1 MAQEIPIAFCFD
13 ANFANYAA
21 VATFSAFTNSKTKLK
36 VYWIIPSEA
45 ESATIPIKE
54 ILSQKGVDISIQVV
68 EVSWFNEW
76 KVQGHIKKATY
87 QRLLI
92 PNVLSLPKIIYL
104 DCDLIVQA
112 DLSELFEMKMGNKEV
127 GGVYD
132 PAGEK
137 LSLMPKQK
145 GDKYINA
152 GVMIMNL
159 ESLRKNHFLEKCFK
173 IYTLFTNEITFN
185 DQCIINKY
193 SEGQKLLID
202 SLWNYCFFIC
212 HNMTLSPKAALKKL
226 PKAKILHFV
235 GPIKPWSENCPPHL
249 SDCWWS
255 YADLL
260 NLPSL
265 ERKVYTTP
273 VVIKIKR
280 GLVRRVTDSIN
291 KRILK
296 IKGLVQRISG
306 R

>member
-1 MAQEIPIAFCFD
+1 MAQEIPVVLCFD
-13 ANFANYAA
+13 ANFVNYAA
-21 VATFSAFTNSKTKLK
+21 VATFSAFTNSKAKLK

-45 ESATIPIKE
+45 ESTTIPIKE
-54 ILSQKGVDISIQVV
+54 ILSQKGVDISIHVV
-68 EVSWFNEW
+68 DVDYFNEW
-76 KVQGHIKKATY
+76 KEGVHIKRATY
-87 QRLLI
+87 LRLLI
-92 PNVLSLPKIIYL
+92 PDALSIPKIIYL

-112 DLSELFEMKMGNKEV
+112 DLSELFEMQMGSKEV
-127 GGVYD
+127 GGVHD
-132 PAGEK
+132 PVGEK
-137 LSLMPKQK
+137 FSLMSKQE

-159 ESLRKNHFLEKCFK
+159 ESLRKNYFLEKCFK
-173 IYTLFTNEITFN
+173 IYTTFTNEITFN

-202 SLWNYCFFIC
+202 SSWNYCFFIC
-212 HNMTLSPKAALKKL
+212 HNLTLSPKAALKKL
-226 PKAKILHFV
+226 PRAKILHFA
-235 GPIKPWSENCPPHL
+235 GAIKPWSENCPPHL
-249 SDCWWS
+249 ADCWWR

-260 NLPSL
+260 NLPNL
-265 ERKVYTTP
+265 ERIVYTPP

-296 IKGLVQRISG
+296 IKGVVQRISG